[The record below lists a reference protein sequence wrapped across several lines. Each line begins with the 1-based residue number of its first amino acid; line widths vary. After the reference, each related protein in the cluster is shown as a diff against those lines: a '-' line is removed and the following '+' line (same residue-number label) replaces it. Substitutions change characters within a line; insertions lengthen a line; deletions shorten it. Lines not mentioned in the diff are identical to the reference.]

1 MSELGTL
8 SNCMMD
14 SDPEAMKRARGL
26 RRKSLSISLFFE
38 TILVAAMLVLPL
50 ITPGI
55 PSLGPVTILAPV
67 PPYSAAA
74 NMKPVRP
81 HSSQIASRD
90 PFRFPT
96 HNDLSAPHRY
106 RPSSFG
112 PDAPEISNLAGGTSD
127 GPIGPGSFIPGA
139 DGSRII
145 VPPPVQKPPRKISI
159 GVMEASLIH
168 RVDPIYPAIARAAH
182 ISGEVKLRATIATD
196 GTVKDYEVV
205 SGNSLLLR
213 AAISAIRQWRYRPT
227 LLNGE
232 PVEVE
237 TFITVNFILQG
248 E

>member
-14 SDPEAMKRARGL
+14 SDPEVTKRARRL
-26 RRKSLSISLFFE
+26 RRRALIASLFLE
-38 TILVAAMLVLPL
+38 TLLVAGMLLWPL
-50 ITPGI
+50 ITPGV
-55 PSLGPVTILAPV
+55 PSLGPICILVPAP
-67 PPYSAAA
+67 PFSPAA
-74 NMKPVRP
+74 NLKHSRP
-81 HSSQIASRD
+81 HSSQPPSHD
-90 PFRFPT
+90 PFHFPT
-96 HNDLSAPHRY
+96 HNDLSVPHQNH
-106 RPSSFG
+106 PNSFG